1 MYLGVHNVLIKHT
14 LIGIKKKNTFNL
26 KARVFSPRGTL
37 RHLAA
42 HYHTSQSPVSACQ
55 ISLNF
60 DRIKLVP
67 FYIIDIVQLIRQWLP
82 NRVTFSKG
90 LITEL

>member
-1 MYLGVHNVLIKHT
+1 MLFNKARSKTNKGE
-14 LIGIKKKNTFNL
+14 KNIFSL
-26 KARVFSPRGTL
+26 KARVFPPSRGTL
-37 RHLAA
+37 WHLAA
-42 HYHTSQSPVSACQ
+42 HYHTSQSLVSACQ

-60 DRIKLVP
+60 DRIKVAP
-67 FYIIDIVQLIRQWLP
+67 FDIIDIVQLIRQWLH